1 MFTRRIADYPYLR
14 RRIGFLEIGGHSLV
28 GSVVRDRAVGNAVPM
43 QIVSCASTNRSLS
56 SSKR

>member
-1 MFTRRIADYPYLR
+1 MFTRCIADYPYLR
-14 RRIGFLEIGGHSLV
+14 RRIGFLEIGSHSFV
-28 GSVVRDRAVGNAVPM
+28 GPVVRDRAAGNVVSM